1 MHMLLIN
8 FYRGCI
14 SCNAVM
20 TVKTVTKICQLA
32 ESLSFIKCFV
42 LPFLLKGGDIEYL
55 LITKIF
61 NDRTLES
68 DIDRYTQREAFTQF
82 FPPGYLIVSI

>member
-1 MHMLLIN
+1 MNMLLIN
-8 FYRGCI
+8 LYHGCI
-14 SCNAVM
+14 SYDAVM
-20 TVKTVTKICQLA
+20 TVKTVRKICQLA
-32 ESLSFIKCFV
+32 ESLSFIKCFL

-55 LITKIF
+55 LITKNF

-68 DIDRYTQREAFTQF
+68 DIGIHKREAFTQF